1 MKINRGIFLV
11 FLIVAGCKSSQTG
24 NTSRADAYANYQED
38 LSLTLPEY
46 DDFEKKLSSQKEEEK
61 EISVQSVDHQL
72 LDLQKKEYEKNK
84 SELYFSG
91 YTVLVYSGVDRDQ
104 AFKTLED
111 LNTYFPHIKA
121 EMQYQQPRYLLK
133 IGQYAYKFEV
143 QKVFSQIKEIFP
155 TARII
160 QDRFQRK
167 EYVSPT
173 TTHSNAERQ
182 N

>member
-1 MKINRGIFLV
+1 MKINSGIFLV
-11 FLIVAGCKSSQTG
+11 ILIVAGCKSSKT
-24 NTSRADAYANYQED
+24 NTSRADVYANYQED

-46 DDFEKKLSSQKEEEK
+46 DDFEKKLSSQKEEEM
-61 EISVQSVDHQL
+61 EISVQSVDNHL

-84 SELYFSG
+84 SDLYFSG
-91 YTVLVYSGVDRDQ
+91 YTVLVYSGVNRDQ

-111 LNTYFPHIKA
+111 LNTYFPDLKA

-173 TTHSNAERQ
+173 PHSNAERQ

>member
-1 MKINRGIFLV
+1 MKINWGIFLV
-11 FLIVAGCKSSQTG
+11 ILIVVGCKSSQTG
-24 NTSRADAYANYQED
+24 NASGADVYANYQED

-46 DDFEKKLSSQKEEEK
+46 DDFEEKLSSQKEEEM
-61 EISVQSVDHQL
+61 EISVQSVDNQL
-72 LDLQKKEYEKNK
+72 LDLQRKGYEKNK

-91 YTVLVYSGVDRDQ
+91 YTVLVYSGVNRDQ
-104 AFKTLED
+104 AFKTQED
-111 LNTYFPHIKA
+111 LNTYFPDIKA

-133 IGQYAYKFEV
+133 IGRYAYKFEA
-143 QKVFSQIKEIFP
+143 QKVFSQIKGTFP

-173 TTHSNAERQ
+173 TDSNAERQ